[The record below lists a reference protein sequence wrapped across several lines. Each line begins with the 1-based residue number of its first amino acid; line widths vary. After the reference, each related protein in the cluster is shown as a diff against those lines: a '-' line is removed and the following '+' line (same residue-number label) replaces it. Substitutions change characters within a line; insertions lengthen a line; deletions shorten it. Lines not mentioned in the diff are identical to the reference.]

1 MQMDFGPP
9 VEERLTPDEII
20 SICKDNGFEL
30 KEESDAGP
38 YNYLLVFEK
47 PGKIR
52 RVEETSQE
60 DKYFHGERK
69 QYGDIDDL
77 IKKTLKDRKKRK
89 LQQLGYADD
98 R

>member
-1 MQMDFGPP
+1 MIIDWKKMQMDFGPP

-47 PGKIR
+47 PGKRI
-52 RVEETSQE
+52 EETE
-60 DKYFHGERK
+60 DKHFHGERK
-69 QYGDIDDL
+69 QYSDIDDL
-77 IKKTLKDRKKRK
+77 IKKTLEDRKKRRS
-89 LQQLGYADD
+89 QQLKH
-98 R
+98 